1 MNCSLLTTNRDF
13 YFILFFNNML
23 LAPPRAPVTPSVV
36 FSPPG
41 QQFTI
46 TWNEPPLNMGETF
59 DAYFLNISGP
69 DDLCGSV
76 NTLLRFGN
84 STHSYACSGWSLPE
98 GQMYT
103 FTVQAANCGGVLR
116 GPKSRPVT
124 VSIQG
129 MYIKMQTVNC
139 VNILVTVS
147 KLNLCFITI

>member
-1 MNCSLLTTNRDF
+1 MLPAAPGSPENPFVSFSL
-13 YFILFFNNML
+13 
-23 LAPPRAPVTPSVV
+23 
-36 FSPPG
+36 PG

-46 TWNEPPLNMGETF
+46 TWDEPPLNMGKMV

-84 STHSYACSGWSLPE
+84 STRSFACSGWTLPE

-116 GPKSRPVT
+116 GPKSGPVT
-124 VSIQG
+124 VSLQR
-129 MYIKMQTVNC
+129 M
-139 VNILVTVS
+139 LR
-147 KLNLCFITI
+147 